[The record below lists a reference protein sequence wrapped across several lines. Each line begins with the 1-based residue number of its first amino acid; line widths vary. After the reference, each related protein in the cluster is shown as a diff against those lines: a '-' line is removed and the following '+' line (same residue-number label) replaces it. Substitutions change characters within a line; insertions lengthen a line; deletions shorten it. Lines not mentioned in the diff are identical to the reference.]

1 MSEGRPSR
9 LSRRE
14 LLARAAAAGG
24 GVLAGVTLSAAVS
37 AAQRVSDAADLIL
50 ANGRFVDGRGVIGS
64 ALTIRNG
71 RILAVGNRAAVAPDT
86 RTIDLGGRTVVP
98 GLFDA
103 HVHYTRA
110 GVNPG
115 HEARRI
121 ERAFSIAELQ
131 EAIAKR
137 AESVPPG
144 AFITCIGGWNHT
156 QLAEGRRPTKAELD
170 AAAPKHAVYISGTG
184 GGTGAITNSVGRAF
198 FAARGVMVD
207 EANCVVASAQAAVSA
222 LQAVQTPEDTLR
234 GTANLNAHA
243 NSLGL
248 TGVINAG
255 NLDDQE
261 LALRLWREDK
271 LTIRMRPLFPADSPQ
286 DVETRVLNN
295 FSQSG
300 RAVGDDLFRVAG
312 FGERIGGTDT
322 MSAQFEPTARMIAKH
337 GWLLQQHSI
346 TIKEND
352 FHLEA
357 FRSIASEHPIDR
369 LRWSIIHLQG
379 IDAAHLKTLM
389 DLGAGASAQ
398 TWTYLGTGG
407 GPPFR
412 RIVDSGIHA
421 GVGTDSTNVSA
432 LDPWLSLFYMT
443 TGRNLA
449 GVLTNDG
456 QQISRVEALRLYTE
470 GAAWFSFDDHHVG
483 SFVEGKYADLAVLNQ
498 DYLTVPDQAIRK
510 IESVLTLLGGRVVY
524 SAGPFSALRP

>member
-50 ANGRFVDGRGVIGS
+50 ANGRFVDGRGVLGS

-207 EANCVVASAQAAVSA
+207 EANGVVASAQAAVSA

-357 FRSIASEHPIDR
+357 FRSIAREHPIDR